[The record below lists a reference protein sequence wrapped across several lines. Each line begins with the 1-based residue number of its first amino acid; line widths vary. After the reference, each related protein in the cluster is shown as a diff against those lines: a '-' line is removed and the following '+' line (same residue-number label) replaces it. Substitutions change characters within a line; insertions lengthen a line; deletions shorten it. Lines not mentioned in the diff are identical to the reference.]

1 MDITITLNG
10 ESHTGS
16 CQPGTTLLEFFR
28 ALSLT
33 QPPEVMRTEE
43 GRMVASEYTLARF
56 CDGAQLQ
63 AVVVGEPAPALA
75 ASELLAPRG

>member
-16 CQPGTTLLEFFR
+16 CRPGTTLLEFFR
-28 ALSLT
+28 SLNLRGL
-33 QPPEVMRTEE
+33 PEVMRTEE

-63 AVVVGEPAPALA
+63 AVAIGEPVPALA
-75 ASELLAPRG
+75 AADLLAPKG